1 MPTPT
6 SDTLPLQG
14 VHYSTIAKRLPQW
27 LKKSPAQTH
36 QALRNWRQAPAW
48 LASAITE
55 QPAIARAWSM
65 EHAQHRQ
72 HQAQVAALFEQ
83 VADLESYARKAL
95 TEAIAERFGLQVD
108 VDQSYLVDARLI
120 EEHNALDGRQAV
132 ERATRSL
139 LQAALHNFE
148 ASAAVEGGMDA
159 PDGLLKKSVILDHR
173 RFMGT
178 VPITNALDIPAEAFA
193 DLCRTLDIGRKY
205 HDLIHAIY
213 YPAATADRSADEVAL
228 EVYQTL
234 GRAEGSAWRQ
244 SLHYAR
250 LKGDISETFY
260 TAALAVPLDQK
271 LDPHASGIRLS
282 ELQLWG
288 CVLTGV
294 VVIER
299 QSGADSRVA
308 LYMPDDEQTPL
319 KEFTDTQAMH
329 DALRDRL
336 QADMGYLDKH
346 VPERDKAMVR
356 QRLQARLMPLGW
368 STRGLHEPVLDP
380 HARLYPVQTP
390 FNHAFEGLMAFRKVE
405 RHEQD
410 VLFHAVPTEIVDRRT
425 AQAHRELIAGRALL
439 ALNIAGFFVP
449 GLGEAMLLVGIVQL
463 AHEVYEGIDAWEA
476 DERDTAYDYLVDVV
490 ENVAVMAALAAAGH
504 VLKGAPEVSGGDEP
518 IVEEPDDELG
528 EARIPVETPSFIEE
542 LEDVD
547 MPDGQVSLWKPDL
560 RPYQVHDP
568 LPQALAPD
576 EHGLLLHEGRQRLV
590 LQSRQYQ
597 VVPDADTGQYRL
609 QHPRGEHRYQPPL
622 RHNGAGA
629 WILVTDRPATWTGS
643 TLLQR
648 MGHLS
653 ADFDEP
659 TLRRTLQISDTDED
673 AVRRALVENERL
685 PALLQDTL
693 QRFKLDQSISQL
705 PTTADRSTE
714 FSRAYSRMTSAQ
726 LPDAEPIMRAYP
738 GLPAAI
744 ADELVSSANAN
755 ERGVLASG
763 RVPLRLSEEI
773 RVYLQ
778 QVRLARAYE
787 GLFLVGAQGWDSDRL
802 VLHTLPTLS
811 GWPAETRLQIVRGGS
826 WPTQAEAVG
835 PEQGSPR
842 VTIIHARAGYIVQDQ
857 AEPSRLVTAHPDL
870 FIALHAALP
879 EVMALLGAADA
890 PALQHLMQESPL
902 LPRPALRKVLG
913 MRPVRPGY
921 RSPMRLAD
929 GRLGY
934 PLSGGGPQAHA
945 VSHSQLIAAVEALE
959 LAQRTGRSA
968 DQVIN
973 TLASGGR
980 TRLQIFEHLQRLA
993 EQRTELQ
1000 SRLDDWSEAISPPT
1014 DEAARNYD
1022 ALREAIVQFWYDS
1035 ALDESDRST
1044 SVLRLA
1050 QVSLADIPLNL
1061 PEFFYQRVR
1070 SLILFDLPSGA
1081 MASWAQNE
1089 RLLQR
1094 LLRQMPQ
1101 LEALEID
1108 RPYTPRAT
1116 PSAFIFSIPT
1126 ILENLPQLQRLVLT
1140 NQNIALSSSDLDMLT
1155 GADQLRHLDL
1165 SGNRLAQ
1172 SNRPSFHALTLDYL
1186 GLDRMQLSQWPM
1198 GIGSDALSRIG
1209 ELSLRDNNLLTLPS
1223 FLLHEAESLSL
1234 PPVINLEGNPIN
1246 EIHVQRLLM
1255 NEQLDTSGIRVD
1267 QPPSLIEGITR
1278 LRNERSQ
1285 VREALEGWAQASSS
1299 SNPLTQTALAERQ
1312 RIETAINDFWTHQEQ
1327 GHRYLRLQLEDVSI
1341 EHFPRR
1347 LPPFFGER
1355 VRALALTRLR
1365 GTTAQLD
1372 ELLSRFPG
1380 ITRLTIDGHQAPQPT
1395 LPTALLR
1402 LPALEYLELRNMNL
1416 EIDQPMF
1423 EIFGRL
1429 PHLTSLDLSG
1439 NRVGTINHVPAHLAA
1454 NLQSL
1459 VLSNMDLQG
1468 WPSWCDQLLPLE
1480 LLDLSSNNIT
1490 ELPDHILSNLDNA
1503 IPISSVS
1510 LLDNPLP
1517 AATIQRVRTFS
1528 DSHHSFSFALDI
1540 PNDLLLTDGSSD
1552 GSLDH
1557 PHFPVSGDDTP
1568 RMESWMLGNALQNES
1583 LQACWDALAGSD
1595 LLRLAG
1601 RLQNAAPYVEP
1612 ATRGTFCERVRLVLV
1627 AAVSNPAERPL
1638 LESIAAEALPDETG
1652 AQTCHDGALQA
1663 FNNIEL
1669 YLMHQRVVIDAGDSL
1684 QQMRQRL
1691 LQLFR
1696 VEELERLAQHRAIPG
1711 DLVSVRLAYRREL
1724 AKELEL
1730 PIADRMRFRS
1740 AANLAADELSS
1751 VLEHVR
1757 KREHSEAFID
1767 YLLSNQD
1774 WTQRLRGEYAER
1786 FEEIENRYR
1795 QRVMEL
1801 ANTSHPLQEEVI
1813 LQQGLQVDREL
1824 EEQALLR
1831 ELTLKEVAKG

>member
-6 SDTLPLQG
+6 SGTLPSQG
-14 VHYSTIAKRLPQW
+14 VHYSTIAKRIPQW
-27 LKKSPAQTH
+27 LKKSPPPMH
-36 QALRNWRQAPAW
+36 QAMRNWRQAPAW

-55 QPAIARAWSM
+55 QPAVARAWSI

-72 HQAQVAALFEQ
+72 HQAQVAALFEHI
-83 VADLESYARKAL
+83 ADLESYARKAL

-120 EEHNALDGRQAV
+120 EEHDALDGRQAV

-193 DLCRTLDIGRKY
+193 DLCRTLDIGGQY

-228 EVYQTL
+228 AVYQTL
-234 GRAEGSAWRQ
+234 GRAEESAWRQ

-260 TAALAVPLDQK
+260 TAALGVPLDHT
-271 LDPHASGIRLS
+271 LDPSVSGIRLS

-299 QSGADSRVA
+299 QSGADSRIA
-308 LYMPDDEQTPL
+308 LYIPDDEGTPL
-319 KEFTDTQAMH
+319 EEFADTQAMH

-346 VPERDKAMVR
+346 VPERDKGMVR
-356 QRLQARLMPLGW
+356 QRLQARLTPLGW
-368 STRGLHEPVLDP
+368 STRGLHEPVRDP
-380 HARLYPVQTP
+380 LARLYPVQTP
-390 FNHAFEGLMAFRKVE
+390 LSHAFQGLMAFRKVE

-410 VLFHAVPTEIVDRRT
+410 VLFHAVPTQIVDRRT
-425 AQAHRELIAGRALL
+425 AQAHRELIAGRAVL

-463 AHEVYEGIDAWEA
+463 AHEVYEGIEAWEA
-476 DERDTAYDYLVDVV
+476 DERDTAYGYLVDVV

-504 VLKGAPEVSGGDEP
+504 ALKASRGDEP
-518 IVEEPDDELG
+518 PVKAPDDESG
-528 EARIPVETPSFIEE
+528 DARLPVGTPSFIEE
-542 LEDVD
+542 LEDVA

-560 RPYQVHDP
+560 TPYQIQAP
-568 LPQALAPD
+568 LPQASVPNK
-576 EHGLLLHEGRQRLV
+576 HGLLVHEGQQRLV
-590 LQSRQYQ
+590 LQGRQYQ
-597 VVPDADTGQYRL
+597 VVPDANTGQYRL
-609 QHPRGEHRYQPPL
+609 QHPRGGHRYQPPL

-629 WILVTDRPATWTGS
+629 WIQVTDRPATWTGS

-659 TLRRTLQISDTDED
+659 MLRRMLLISDTGED
-673 AVRRALVENERL
+673 TLRRALVENERL

-705 PTTADRSTE
+705 PATADRSTE
-714 FSRAYSRMTSAQ
+714 FFRAYRRMASAQ

-738 GLPAAI
+738 GLPATI
-744 ADELVSSANAN
+744 ADELVRSATAN
-755 ERGVLASG
+755 ERGLLASA

-802 VLHTLPTLS
+802 VLHTLPTLRQ
-811 GWPAETRLQIVRGGS
+811 WPTETRLQIVRGGS

-835 PEQGSPR
+835 PAQGSR
-842 VTIIHARAGYIVQDQ
+842 CVTIIHAHAGYIVQDQ
-857 AEPSRLVTAHPDL
+857 AEDSRWVTAHPDL
-870 FIALHAALP
+870 FAALHEALPAVMAQLGAPDAAALRH
-879 EVMALLGAADA
+879 LL
-890 PALQHLMQESPL
+890 QESPL
-902 LPRPALRKVLG
+902 LPRPALRRVLG

-921 RSPMRLAD
+921 RSPMRLAE

-945 VSHSQLIAAVEALE
+945 VSYSQLLAAVEGLE
-959 LAQRTGRSA
+959 LAQRTGHSA

-973 TLASGGR
+973 TLASSGR

-1000 SRLDDWSEAISPPT
+1000 SRLDDWSEAISPST

-1022 ALREAIVQFWYDS
+1022 ALREALVQFWYDT
-1035 ALDESDRST
+1035 ALEERDRNT

-1050 QVSLADIPLNL
+1050 LISLADIPLNL

-1070 SLILFDLPSGA
+1070 NLVLYDLPSGA

-1108 RPYTPRAT
+1108 RPYMPRAT

-1155 GADQLRHLDL
+1155 GARQLRHLDL

-1172 SNRPSFHALTLDYL
+1172 GNRPSFHALTLDYL

-1198 GIGSDALSRIG
+1198 GIDSDALSRIG
-1209 ELSLRDNNLLTLPS
+1209 ELSLRANNLLTLPP
-1223 FLLHEAESLSL
+1223 FLLHEAESLRL

-1267 QPPSLIEGITR
+1267 QPPSLIEGISR
-1278 LRNERSQ
+1278 LRTERSQ
-1285 VREALEGWAQASSS
+1285 VREALDGWAQASSS
-1299 SNPLTQTALAERQ
+1299 STPLTQTALAERQ
-1312 RIETAINDFWTHQEQ
+1312 RIQTAINDFWTYQEQ
-1327 GHRYLRLQLEDVSI
+1327 GHRYLRLHLEDVSI

-1380 ITRLTIDGHQAPQPT
+1380 ITRLTIDGHQAPQST

-1402 LPALEYLELRNMNL
+1402 LPALEYLELRNMDL
-1416 EIDQPMF
+1416 EIDQPML

-1429 PHLTSLDLSG
+1429 VHLTSLDLSG
-1439 NRVGTINHVPAHLAA
+1439 NRVGTINHVPAQLAA

-1459 VLSNMDLQG
+1459 VLSNMNLQG
-1468 WPSWCDQLLPLE
+1468 WPHWCDQLLPLE

-1517 AATIQRVRTFS
+1517 AETIQRVRTFS

-1540 PNDLLLTDGSSD
+1540 PNELLLTDGSSD

-1557 PHFPVSGDDTP
+1557 PHFPASGDDTP
-1568 RMESWMLGNALQNES
+1568 RMASWMLGNALQNES

-1595 LLRLAG
+1595 LLRLVG

-1612 ATRGTFCERVRLVLV
+1612 ATRGRFCERVRLMLV
-1627 AAVSNPAERPL
+1627 AAVSNPTERPL
-1638 LESIAAEALPDETG
+1638 LESIAVAALPDENG

-1696 VEELERLAQHRAIPG
+1696 VEELEHLAQHRSIPG

-1757 KREHSEAFID
+1757 RREHSEAFID

-1786 FEEIENRYR
+1786 FEEVENRYR
-1795 QRVMEL
+1795 QRVLEL